1 MLKSRNGLLPFC
13 TICSDN
19 TPRKGVKV
27 RNLLLTPVV
36 RRAQTHTRTQRECD
50 AKRFAKAKLKYI
62 NNAFSDLLSVGVGVL
77 LLARRERDMKF
88 GLFAIS
94 QVSAAPVLQSVCFII
109 LKSSGALICLCRA
122 QRSAAARQ
130 FACLECVVRERE
142 NPPSLPLFHLSHSL
156 SRSAISSFSL
166 RASNFLSQA
175 VSTKL
180 QI

>member
-1 MLKSRNGLLPFC
+1 M
-13 TICSDN
+13 
-19 TPRKGVKV
+19 

-36 RRAQTHTRTQRECD
+36 RRAQTHTPTQRECD

-62 NNAFSDLLSVGVGVL
+62 NNAFSDLLSVGGVL

-109 LKSSGALICLCRA
+109 LNSSGALICLCRA

-130 FACLECVVRERE
+130 FACLECVVRESERTH
-142 NPPSLPLFHLSHSL
+142 PLPLFHLSHSL